1 MSEVT
6 KGYIVFVCFMALLF
20 GLWAL
25 LFGLWVGRVVQE
37 RTMVNWTESC
47 WPNKPVWTAGFGHCW
62 INGQKVLVDME
73 N

>member
-6 KGYIVFVCFMALLF
+6 KVYIVFGFWLAFM
-20 GLWAL
+20 
-25 LFGLWVGRVVQE
+25 FGLWVGRVNQE